1 MADRVTRKPAAK
13 KILVVDDDVKI
24 RSLLRE
30 ILSVLPHQVLEAE
43 DGQQALEIIH
53 QETIDLIITDRS
65 MQRMDGLEL
74 LKKLHEEKS
83 TIPTLMISAYG
94 DEDLWASAV
103 GLGAEDYILK
113 PFSSESV
120 MKIVKRKLG

>member
-1 MADRVTRKPAAK
+1 VADRVTRKPAAK

-74 LKKLHEEKS
+74 LKKLHEEKA